1 MGVKVREKDPGSG
14 VYYVY
19 VSHRGQRKAKRIG
32 PKTLAKKV
40 AKQIEAKLVLGDLDF
55 EKFNSKSPTFKKYA
69 EMWFQL
75 PHERADRTQGH
86 YVSNVRKHAYPTLG
100 NRDISKIRRKDIKAL
115 FDNLNVSMR
124 QNSLQMVRIPL
135 NMIFK
140 HALASEVIEVNPV
153 TDITLSKAAKV
164 KITPLDP
171 QGQADLLAE
180 AQVYREG
187 MFYPH
192 LLTLLRTGLRSGEL
206 CGLKWTDIDFQDRFI
221 EVSRTRT
228 SGIVSPTKNRL
239 TRQVDMSMQVTETLK
254 ELKVTKQKQA
264 LKTGMPFSEWV
275 FSQEDGRPLRENVT
289 TRALNKCLEKIELPR
304 MRTHDLR
311 HTYAT
316 TRLLRG
322 HDISD
327 VSYQLGHSSIS
338 ITYDLYTHWIPG
350 KFKSQVDDLDM
361 QLNDTQMQLEG
372 NLEKESI

>member
-19 VSHRGQRKAKRIG
+19 ISHRGQRKAKQIG
-32 PKTLAKKV
+32 DRKLAKKV
-40 AKQIEAKLVLGDLDF
+40 AKQIEAKLVLGDLDID
-55 EKFNSKSPTFKKYA
+55 KFNSKSPTFKKYA

-75 PHERADRTQGH
+75 PHERADRTQGR
-86 YVSNVRKHAYPTLG
+86 YVSNVRNHVYPSLG
-100 NRDISKIRRKDIKAL
+100 SRDISKIRRKDIKTL
-115 FDNLNVSMR
+115 FDTLSVSMR

-140 HALASEVIEVNPV
+140 HALQSEVIETNPV
-153 TDITLSKAAKV
+153 TDITLSKTAKV

-171 QGQADLLAE
+171 QGQVDLLTE
-180 AQVYREG
+180 AKVYREG

-206 CGLKWTDIDFQDRFI
+206 CGLKWTDIDFEGRFI
-221 EVSRTRT
+221 KVSRTRT
-228 SGIVSPTKNRL
+228 SGVVSPTKNRL
-239 TRQVDMSMQVTETLK
+239 TRQVDMSKQVTETLK
-254 ELKVTKQKQA
+254 ELKLTKQKQA
-264 LKTGMPFSEWV
+264 LKNGMPFSEWV
-275 FSQEDGRPLRENVT
+275 FSQVDGRPLMENIT
-289 TRALNKCLEKIELPR
+289 TRALNKCLDRVGLPK
-304 MRTHDLR
+304 MRVHDLR

-338 ITYDLYTHWIPG
+338 ITYDIYTHWIPG

-361 QLNDTQMQLEG
+361 QLNDTQMQLET
-372 NLEKESI
+372 NL

>member
-19 VSHRGQRKAKRIG
+19 ISHRGQRKAKQIG
-32 PKTLAKKV
+32 DRKLAKKV
-40 AKQIEAKLVLGDLDF
+40 AKQIEAKLVLGDLDID
-55 EKFNSKSPTFKKYA
+55 KFNSKSPTFKKYA

-75 PHERADRTQGH
+75 PHERADRTQGR
-86 YVSNVRKHAYPTLG
+86 YMSNVRNHVYPSLG
-100 NRDISKIRRKDIKAL
+100 SRDISKIRRKDIKTL
-115 FDNLNVSMR
+115 FDTLSVSMR

-140 HALASEVIEVNPV
+140 HALQSEVIETNPV
-153 TDITLSKAAKV
+153 TDITLSKTAKV

-171 QGQADLLAE
+171 QGQVDLLAE
-180 AQVYREG
+180 AQVYRG
-187 MFYPH
+187 GIFYPH

-206 CGLKWTDIDFQDRFI
+206 CGLKWTDIDFENRFI
-221 EVSRTRT
+221 KVSRTRT

-239 TRQVDMSMQVTETLK
+239 TRQVDMSKQVTETLK
-254 ELKVTKQKQA
+254 DLKLTKQKQA

-275 FSQEDGRPLRENVT
+275 FSQKDGRPLMENIT
-289 TRALNKCLEKIELPR
+289 TRALNKCLDRVGLPK
-304 MRTHDLR
+304 MRVHDLR

-338 ITYDLYTHWIPG
+338 ITYDIYTHWIPG

-361 QLNDTQMQLEG
+361 QLNDTQMQLET
-372 NLEKESI
+372 NL

>member
-19 VSHRGQRKAKRIG
+19 ISHRGQRKAKKVG
-32 PKTLAKKV
+32 DKSLAKKV
-40 AKQIEAKLVLGDLDF
+40 AKSIEAKLVLGDLDM

-69 EMWFQL
+69 EMWCQL

-86 YVSNVRKHAYPTLG
+86 YVSNVRKHIYPALG

-115 FDNLNVSMR
+115 FDNLNASMR

-140 HALASEVIEVNPV
+140 HALESEIIEVNPV
-153 TDITLSKAAKV
+153 TDITLSKTAKV
-164 KITPLDP
+164 KITPLDA
-171 QGQADLLAE
+171 QGQVDLLE
-180 AQVYREG
+180 QAQVYRDG

-206 CGLKWTDIDFQDRFI
+206 CGLKWSDIDFQDRFI
-221 EVSRTRT
+221 EVSRTRS

-254 ELKVTKQKQA
+254 ELKLTKQKQA

-275 FSQEDGRPLRENVT
+275 FSQEDGRALRENVT
-289 TRALNKCLEKIELPR
+289 TRALNKCLDKAELPK

-361 QLNDTQMQLEG
+361 QLNDTHMQLES
-372 NLEKESI
+372 NLEK